1 MKDLK
6 YIILVLKC
14 LSLFFALTSDIMIH
28 KLGIGWM
35 FMIFGAISLMV
46 CIYLRDEMQETMDLD
61 KEKVYESYVPAGV
74 EIEVIQEP
82 EVKPLKVNA

>member
-1 MKDLK
+1 
-6 YIILVLKC
+6 
-14 LSLFFALTSDIMIH
+14 MIH

-35 FMIFGAISLMV
+35 FMIFGVISLMV
-46 CIYLRDEMQETMDLD
+46 CIYLREKMQETMDLE

-74 EIEVIQEP
+74 EIQVIQEP

>member
-1 MKDLK
+1 
-6 YIILVLKC
+6 
-14 LSLFFALTSDIMIH
+14 MIH

-35 FMIFGAISLMV
+35 FMIFGAISMMV
-46 CIYLRDEMQETMDLD
+46 CIYLREEMQETMDLD